1 MMLVL
6 LNVQLVVNNV
16 TFVNLNQPIVLF
28 VLKEEST
35 HQNVIFHHQKLKP
48 LKLKISQSD
57 LLKSF
62 FVTAIV

>member
-1 MMLVL
+1 
-6 LNVQLVVNNV
+6 
-16 TFVNLNQPIVLF
+16 

-35 HQNVIFHHQKLKP
+35 HQNVIFHHQRLKP

-62 FVTAIV
+62 FVTVTV